1 MKRLS
6 RPLPIVAGL
15 ALVAW
20 AALFVID
27 LRAQQAQPS
36 RQPATSWLLRP
47 QQVFDAT
54 SEQAHPG
61 WVVLVTGNRIAAVG
75 PSSAV
80 TPPPGART
88 IDLPGMTLLPGLI
101 EAHTHIFLHAY
112 NETPW
117 NDQVLK
123 EPEAYRTIE
132 AVKHCEV
139 TLLAGFTTLRDLGTE
154 GAGYADVAVQRAIN
168 EGLIPGPRL
177 FVATRA
183 IVATDSYG
191 PGPSGFATN
200 FETPKG
206 GQEASGVP
214 EVLKAVRDQ
223 IGHGADWVK
232 VYADYRRGT
241 GPSAPTFSLDELKAL
256 VEEAHSA
263 GKPVSAHASTA
274 EGMRRAVVAGV
285 DTIEHGYGGT
295 DEVFRMMAERNVA
308 FFPTLTAVEASAE
321 YSGTYKRG
329 GPPTRSMEQAKQA
342 FQLAMKKHVVIGLG
356 GDIGVYS
363 HGEDYREAEWLVR
376 DGMTPVQAL
385 LAATAVNAKVLRQ
398 ADRIGTIKPGLLA
411 DLVAVPGDP
420 TSDITALE
428 KVAFVMKDGKIY
440 KHDGQR

>member
-1 MKRLS
+1 MRRLS
-6 RPLPIVAGL
+6 RPIPIAAAL
-15 ALVAW
+15 ALLAW
-20 AALFVID
+20 TAFLATDV
-27 LRAQQAQPS
+27 RAQRPQSSQAT
-36 RQPATSWLLRP
+36 AESWLLRP

-75 PSSAV
+75 PPATV
-80 TPPPGART
+80 TPPPGAHT
-88 IDLPGMTLLPGLI
+88 VDLPGMTLLPGLI

-123 EPEAYRTIE
+123 ESEAYRTIE
-132 AVKHCEV
+132 AVRHCET

-154 GAGYADVAVQRAIN
+154 GAGYADVAVQRAVN
-168 EGLIPGPRL
+168 EGMIPGPRL

-183 IVATDSYG
+183 IVATSSYG
-191 PGPSGFATN
+191 PGPAGFAPN
-200 FETPKG
+200 VDTPKG
-206 GQEASGVP
+206 AQEASGIP

-241 GPSAPTFSLDELKAL
+241 GPSVPTFSLDELKAL

-321 YSGTYKRG
+321 YSGAYKRG

-342 FQLAMKKHVVIGLG
+342 FQLAMKNHVVIGLG

-398 ADRIGTIKPGLLA
+398 ADRIGTIRPGLLA

-420 TSDITALE
+420 TSDITTLE

-440 KHDGQR
+440 KR